1 MATLTAFMS
10 SVILILVIL
19 CPSIHAKPSKG
30 IRAAYW
36 PSFNS
41 FPASSIQTSLFTHI
55 YYAFLLPDPA
65 TFKLTI
71 TSDDQTKLPDFITSL
86 RALNPPV
93 KTLLSIGGGGNNAT
107 VFSEMVS
114 NKQNRQVFINS
125 SIEIAQKYGFHG
137 VDLDWEFRLTWST
150 CQTSLC
156 CTSSGDNL
164 LTRKLKLAASRV
176 CS

>member
-41 FPASSIQTSLFTHI
+41 FPASSIQASLFTHI

-71 TSDDQTKLPDFITSL
+71 TSDDQTKLPDFI
-86 RALNPPV
+86 
-93 KTLLSIGGGGNNAT
+93 
-107 VFSEMVS
+107 
-114 NKQNRQVFINS
+114 S
-125 SIEIAQKYGFHG
+125 SP
-137 VDLDWEFRLTWST
+137 
-150 CQTSLC
+150 
-156 CTSSGDNL
+156 
-164 LTRKLKLAASRV
+164 
-176 CS
+176 